1 MRQRK
6 EPPKAYDG
14 ERTRGLAARRAARP
28 VDRDAGFL
36 EQVRRAEARRA
47 LTAIPQ
53 QLAEIQNILERLCAR
68 VNHLAAQLHDTLG
81 KV

>member
-14 ERTRGLAARRAARP
+14 ERARGRAARRAARP
-28 VDRDAGFL
+28 IESDAGFL

-53 QLAEIQNILERLCAR
+53 QLAEIQNVLERLHAR
-68 VNHLAAQLHDTLG
+68 VNDLATQLRGALG